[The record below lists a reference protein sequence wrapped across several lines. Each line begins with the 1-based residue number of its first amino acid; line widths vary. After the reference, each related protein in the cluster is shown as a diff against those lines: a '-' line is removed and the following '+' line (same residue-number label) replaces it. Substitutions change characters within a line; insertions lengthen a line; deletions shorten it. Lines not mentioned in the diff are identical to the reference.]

1 MNKEEQED
9 RQREMFSLIRDYQ
22 DSNMSARAFYRQHN
36 LREHIFYYWRRKYKE
51 AHGPSEQG
59 FVPVEIGPRVLP
71 LMDEPRGSVQIQ
83 YPNGVLVTLDQ
94 SVSISRIKALIKAI

>member
-1 MNKEEQED
+1 MNKPERED
-9 RQREMFSLIRDYQ
+9 RKRDMFSLIREYQ

-36 LREHIFYYWRRKYKE
+36 VPEHIFYYWRRKYRE
-51 AHGPSEQG
+51 VNSPQEQG
-59 FVPVEIGPRVLP
+59 FVPLEIGPLVLP
-71 LMDEPRGSVQIQ
+71 PANDIRGDIQIH